1 MRTDF
6 KPVRNTTLLGA
17 YPTVTVV
24 TGLTLALFISG
35 VMGLFILHA
44 NQLLTVVKKN
54 IEVKVF
60 LQKDCDQACFT
71 RIDGLLKSQ
80 PFIMTDEGKPVL
92 KFVSKEDA
100 AKKFIAETGEDFSKL
115 LIENPLRDAYVF
127 SVNDAYLNVGKMRT
141 IKKQLEQLEGVFEV
155 YYVENLVEAVST
167 NLTNITTFLGLFG
180 LALIGTVI
188 LMINNTVR
196 LALHSQRYLIRS
208 MQLVGA
214 KPNFIKAPFVRK
226 AALQGLLAAL
236 LASGGI
242 YALLLYANSVIE
254 GLESLQK
261 PFQLILLF
269 AGVWLAG
276 LMIGF
281 FSSTLAVNRFLKN
294 TIQSQ

>member
-6 KPVRNTTLLGA
+6 KPVRNASPLGA

-35 VMGLFILHA
+35 VMGLLILHA

-60 LQKDCDQACFT
+60 LQKDCGQTCYT
-71 RIDGLLKSQ
+71 SLETMLKNQ
-80 PFIMTDEGKPVL
+80 PFLMQEEGKPVIH
-92 KFVSKEDA
+92 FVSKEEA

-127 SVNDAYLNVGKMRT
+127 SVSDAYLNVAQMRN
-141 IKKQLEQLEGVFEV
+141 IKKQLEQAEGVFEV

-180 LALIGTVI
+180 LALIGTVV

-196 LALHSQRYLIRS
+196 LALYSQRYLISS

-214 KPNFIKAPFVRK
+214 KPAFIKAPFVKK
-226 AALQGLLAAL
+226 AALQGLLASVF
-236 LASGGI
+236 ASCGI
-242 YALLLYANSVIE
+242 YSLLLYANSVIE

-261 PFQLILLF
+261 PGQLVFLF
-269 AGVWLAG
+269 AGILAG
-276 LMIGF
+276 GLLIGW

-294 TIQSQ
+294 SIKTQ